1 MRTSLRE
8 TLAVIKSAR
17 KSAFYNGYIYIKIG
31 ERVME
36 KIAGLIP
43 AASKQAAFPTTE
55 IGGITALKRIV
66 LTMNKCGIWPI
77 LVVTGFY
84 EIEVKAELMDQG
96 VIFIQNDDDDYPSL
110 FSSIKIG
117 LDYLQDKCDAVLMA
131 PVNIPMF
138 KASTVKKLTEEPGDI
153 INPSLNGNSG
163 HPVLIRK
170 KAIPEILEAEDRED
184 GLRRVLREMGERRK
198 FVNVE
203 DEGILHTIHEPEMLE
218 PLVEAHNRELLQPD
232 LRIMIQ
238 KDTVFFDRRTRLLLE
253 QLQIIH
259 SVQGACKSMSLS
271 KSKAWK
277 MINELERQMGYEIVA
292 RRHGGAYGGKTL
304 LTEKGEKLLKEYK
317 KMEERIF
324 NDVRVEFKRFLEA
337 IDHQE

>member
-1 MRTSLRE
+1 
-8 TLAVIKSAR
+8 
-17 KSAFYNGYIYIKIG
+17 
-31 ERVME
+31 ME

-55 IGGITALKRIV
+55 IGGITALKRVV

-96 VIFIQNDDDDYPSL
+96 VVFIQNEDDDYPSL

-117 LDYLQDKCDAVLMA
+117 LEYLEDKCDAVLMA
-131 PVNIPMF
+131 PVNAPMF
-138 KASTVKKLTEEPGDI
+138 KPSTVEILRNNPGEI
-153 INPSLNGNSG
+153 VSPSYECKAG

-170 KAIPEILEAEDRED
+170 SAIPEILEAEDGDD
-184 GLRRVLREMGERRK
+184 GLRKVIREMGDRRV

-203 DEGILHTIHEPEMLE
+203 DEGILHNIHESEELKRF
-218 PLVEAHNRELLQPD
+218 VEDHNKELLQPD

-238 KDTVFFDRRTRLLLE
+238 KETVFFDRRTRLLLE
-253 QLQIIH
+253 QIQIMH
-259 SVQGACKSMSLS
+259 SVQRACKSMSLS

-277 MINELERQMGYEIVA
+277 MINELERQMGYEIVM

-304 LTEKGEKLLKEYK
+304 LSEKGERLLTEYK
-317 KMEERIF
+317 KLEERIF
-324 NDVRVEFKRFLEA
+324 DDVRVEFKKFLKA
-337 IDHQE
+337 IDHKE

>member
-1 MRTSLRE
+1 
-8 TLAVIKSAR
+8 
-17 KSAFYNGYIYIKIG
+17 
-31 ERVME
+31 ME

-55 IGGITALKRIV
+55 IGGITALKRLV

-96 VIFIQNDDDDYPSL
+96 VIFIQNDDNDYPSL

-117 LDYLQDKCDAVLMA
+117 LEYLEDKCDAVLMA
-131 PVNIPMF
+131 PVNVPMF
-138 KASTVKKLTEEPGDI
+138 KASTVQRLIETKGEI
-153 INPSLNGNSG
+153 INPSLNKKSG

-170 KAIPEILEAEDRED
+170 KAIPEILEAEDREE
-184 GLRRVLREMGERRK
+184 GLRRVLRGMGERRK
-198 FVNVE
+198 FVEVE
-203 DEGILHTIHEPEMLE
+203 DEGVLYTIHEPEKLE
-218 PLVEAHNRELLQPD
+218 LLVEDHNKELLQPD

-253 QLQIIH
+253 QIQVIH

-277 MINELERQMGYEIVA
+277 MINELERQMGYQIVA

-304 LTEKGEKLLKEYK
+304 LTEKGQKLLEEYK

-324 NDVRVEFKRFLEA
+324 DDVRVEFERFLKA

>member
-1 MRTSLRE
+1 
-8 TLAVIKSAR
+8 
-17 KSAFYNGYIYIKIG
+17 
-31 ERVME
+31 ME

-55 IGGITALKRIV
+55 IGGITALKRLV

-96 VIFIQNDDDDYPSL
+96 VIFIQNDDNDYPSL

-117 LDYLQDKCDAVLMA
+117 LEYLEDKCDAVLMA
-131 PVNIPMF
+131 PVNVPMF
-138 KASTVKKLTEEPGDI
+138 KASTVQRLIETKGEI
-153 INPSLNGNSG
+153 INPSLNKKSG

-170 KAIPEILEAEDRED
+170 KAIPEILEAEDREE
-184 GLRRVLREMGERRK
+184 GLRRVLRGMGERRK
-198 FVNVE
+198 FVEVE
-203 DEGILHTIHEPEMLE
+203 DEGVLYTIHEPEKLE
-218 PLVEAHNRELLQPD
+218 LLVEDHNKELLQPD

-253 QLQIIH
+253 QIQVIH

-277 MINELERQMGYEIVA
+277 MINELERQMGYQIVA

-304 LTEKGEKLLKEYK
+304 LTEKGQKLLEEYK

-324 NDVRVEFKRFLEA
+324 DDVRVEFERFLKA
-337 IDHQE
+337 IDHLE

>member
-1 MRTSLRE
+1 
-8 TLAVIKSAR
+8 
-17 KSAFYNGYIYIKIG
+17 
-31 ERVME
+31 ME

-55 IGGITALKRIV
+55 IGGITALKRLV

-96 VIFIQNDDDDYPSL
+96 VIFIQNDDNDYPSL

-117 LDYLQDKCDAVLMA
+117 LEYLEDKCDAVLMA
-131 PVNIPMF
+131 PVNVPMF
-138 KASTVKKLTEEPGDI
+138 KASTVQRLIETKGEI
-153 INPSLNGNSG
+153 INPSLNKKSG

-170 KAIPEILEAEDRED
+170 KAIPEILEAEDREE
-184 GLRRVLREMGERRK
+184 GLRRVLRGMGERRR
-198 FVNVE
+198 FVEVE
-203 DEGILHTIHEPEMLE
+203 DEGVLYTIHEPEKLE
-218 PLVEAHNRELLQPD
+218 PLAEDHNKELLQPD

-253 QLQIIH
+253 QIQVIH

-277 MINELERQMGYEIVA
+277 MINELERQMGYQIVA

-304 LTEKGEKLLKEYK
+304 LTEKGQKLLEEYK

-324 NDVRVEFKRFLEA
+324 DDVRIEFDRFLKA

>member
-1 MRTSLRE
+1 
-8 TLAVIKSAR
+8 
-17 KSAFYNGYIYIKIG
+17 
-31 ERVME
+31 ME

-55 IGGITALKRIV
+55 IGGITALKRLV

-96 VIFIQNDDDDYPSL
+96 VIFIQNDNNDYPSL

-117 LDYLQDKCDAVLMA
+117 LEYLEDKCDAVLMA

-138 KASTVKKLTEEPGDI
+138 RASTVHKLIETPGEI
-153 INPSLNGNSG
+153 INPSLNKKSG

-170 KAIPEILEAEDRED
+170 KAIPEILEAEDREE
-184 GLRRVLREMGERRK
+184 GLRRVLRGMGERRK
-198 FVNVE
+198 FIEVE
-203 DEGILHTIHEPEMLE
+203 DEGILYTIHEPEKLE
-218 PLVEAHNRELLQPD
+218 HLVEDHNKELLQPD

-253 QLQIIH
+253 QIQVIH

-277 MINELERQMGYEIVA
+277 MINELERQMGYQIVA

-304 LTEKGEKLLKEYK
+304 LTEKGQKLLEEYK

-324 NDVRVEFKRFLEA
+324 DDVRVEFERFLKA
-337 IDHQE
+337 IDHLE